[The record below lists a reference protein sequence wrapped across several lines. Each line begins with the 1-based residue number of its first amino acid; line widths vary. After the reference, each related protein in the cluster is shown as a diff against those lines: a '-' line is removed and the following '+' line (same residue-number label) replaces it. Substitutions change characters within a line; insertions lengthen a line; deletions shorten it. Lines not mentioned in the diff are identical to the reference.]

1 MISLLYQFRVK
12 ADARQFFLHVDI
24 AALTPH
30 TSTRG
35 QTHQHKDSQAVVM
48 GHYCLVTEMA
58 MVEFYDRFS
67 ITLHSK
73 TTCCIH
79 HWVYTVLTRG
89 GPSNRKALLQIVVA
103 VWSPHLCLSA
113 VKDPLCLLR

>member
-1 MISLLYQFRVK
+1 MISLLYQLRVK
-12 ADARQFFLHVDI
+12 ADARQFLLHMDI

-35 QTHQHKDSQAVVM
+35 QAHQHKDFQAVVI

-67 ITLHSK
+67 ITLQSK
-73 TTCCIH
+73 TTCCIC
-79 HWVYTVLTRG
+79 HWVCIVLTQG
-89 GPSNRKALLQIVVA
+89 GPSNRKALLQIIVA
-103 VWSPHLCLSA
+103 VWSPIYISSPE
-113 VKDPLCLLR
+113 KDPLCLLR